1 MNSNLFN
8 RLSSGQNWL
17 ENSYSEENVED
28 QAKKYAQRQV
38 GAIQA
43 QAADILREKIG
54 DSAVEAVVGAG
65 AIAAPYLKRALNM
78 SGGTAGATDK
88 VSDAVG
94 NVSKQIK
101 QGIRG
106 AQETAQS
113 AREQARQA
121 VQKASQQVEQVSQE
135 GEGLV
140 ERIQKNIAARQ
151 SDIPT
156 VSVPQPERIA
166 RSQANQALRE
176 RAEQEFGQ
184 GAEDTL
190 REIPKPEIS
199 SIPKVYDPSSLVPK
213 EVESPTG
220 GFAGVSGTPEVAE
233 GGFDD
238 DLASQTR
245 MAAERFNLPTIQ
257 DFKKADAVK
266 KAQEEAQRVQTIQPE
281 SKPIRRT
288 LYSPI
293 STNRRNRPLNFTRR
307 SRSKRS
313 RRSSNSSTKT
323 SSPTNTTERLP
334 GNCI

>member
-121 VQKASQQVEQVSQE
+121 VQKASQQVEQVSRQDN
-135 GEGLV
+135 LTH
-140 ERIQKNIAARQ
+140 RQQQFLKKHKQHWQKQ
-151 SDIPT
+151 HL
-156 VSVPQPERIA
+156 E
-166 RSQANQALRE
+166 
-176 RAEQEFGQ
+176 
-184 GAEDTL
+184 
-190 REIPKPEIS
+190 
-199 SIPKVYDPSSLVPK
+199 
-213 EVESPTG
+213 
-220 GFAGVSGTPEVAE
+220 
-233 GGFDD
+233 
-238 DLASQTR
+238 
-245 MAAERFNLPTIQ
+245 
-257 DFKKADAVK
+257 
-266 KAQEEAQRVQTIQPE
+266 
-281 SKPIRRT
+281 
-288 LYSPI
+288 
-293 STNRRNRPLNFTRR
+293 
-307 SRSKRS
+307 
-313 RRSSNSSTKT
+313 
-323 SSPTNTTERLP
+323 
-334 GNCI
+334 